1 MAHLDSRMHCNRYG
15 EKTQQSANRTPLK
28 ILFSSVILL
37 SFLLLSLGTNT
48 GNAYASALEVTVLG
62 SGGPM
67 ALVDRASPGYL
78 ISVDGVHRIMMD
90 GGGGNFLRLGQ
101 SRTFTLERLDMWL
114 FSHFHIDH
122 SSDFPAI
129 IKSMYYLRRGY
140 NVNNPLMVIGPERG
154 GKFPSATEF
163 VDKLFNPETGIYAYL
178 HDFLKTVFAL
188 DLNIETKDVPFDYTI
203 YKAPIVAYEKDGIT
217 ISTIP
222 VSHGPD
228 MSIPAVAYRV
238 DYNGESVTYSGDLT
252 SEEGLDFENIV
263 ALASGSDVL
272 IYDAS
277 LSPAQRINPPD
288 LFHSLPGEIG
298 RAAQEAGVKKLVLS
312 HFMPPYTDLKTQQ
325 IVAGVQQNYTGEIIL
340 AEDLLTVTTD

>member
-1 MAHLDSRMHCNRYG
+1 MAKSDADMSHYTKTATLSGERPPLNRII
-15 EKTQQSANRTPLK
+15 T
-28 ILFSSVILL
+28 SVILSL
-37 SFLLLSLGTNT
+37 SILLLAVGLNT
-48 GNAYASALEVTVLG
+48 GAAKASSLEVTVLG

-78 ISVDGVHRIMMD
+78 VSVDGVHRIMMD

-114 FSHFHIDH
+114 FTHFHIDH
-122 SSDFPAI
+122 CSDFPAI

-140 NVNNPLMVIGPERG
+140 NVNNPLMVIGPEKG

-163 VDKLFNPETGIYAYL
+163 VDKLFNPEYGIYAYL

-188 DLNIETKDVPFDYTI
+188 DLNLETTNVPYDYNA
-203 YKAPIVAYEKDGIT
+203 YKSPIIAYEKDGIR

-228 MSIPAVAYRV
+228 MTIPAVAYRV
-238 DYNGESVTYSGDLT
+238 DYNGESITYSGDLT
-252 SEEGLDFENIV
+252 SEPGVDFENIV
-263 ALASGSDVL
+263 ALAAGTDVL

-288 LFHSLPGEIG
+288 LFHSLPAEIG
-298 RAAQEAGVKKLVLS
+298 KAAQEAGVKKLVLS
-312 HFMPPYTDLKTQQ
+312 HFMPPYTDLKTSE
-325 IVAGVQQNYTGEIIL
+325 IVAGVQRYYSGEIIL